1 MSAYGD
7 LLSFSAPGETDKTA
21 GLWCAKMGG
30 GGSQYPGLHYA
41 RIRENMNV
49 NEKDKIPIFYIV
61 FELMFHIGPLTL
73 NK

>member
-1 MSAYGD
+1 M
-7 LLSFSAPGETDKTA
+7 LR
-21 GLWCAKMGG
+21 WGG
-30 GGSQYPGLHYA
+30 GGVSTQDFTMRVYGNGNMN
-41 RIRENMNV
+41 ENGNKNV

>member
-1 MSAYGD
+1 MRVYVNGN
-7 LLSFSAPGETDKTA
+7 
-21 GLWCAKMGG
+21 MN
-30 GGSQYPGLHYA
+30 
-41 RIRENMNV
+41 ENGNKNV

>member
-1 MSAYGD
+1 MR
-7 LLSFSAPGETDKTA
+7 
-21 GLWCAKMGG
+21 GG
-30 GGSQYPGLHYA
+30 VSTQDFTMRVYVNGNMN
-41 RIRENMNV
+41 ENGNKNV